1 MFKIF
6 GYDNNIH
13 RCVPCLN
20 AKRLLDAKK
29 QPYEFISVV
38 KGKCGNDLEFDN
50 EVIQELLTRLN
61 RPSQVGLTM
70 PQVFDPK
77 GAHIGGFDQLR
88 EYFK

>member
-1 MFKIF
+1 MFKVF
-6 GYDNNIH
+6 GYDSAIH
-13 RCVPCLN
+13 KCVPCIN

-29 QPYEFISVV
+29 QEYEFISVV
-38 KGKCGNDLEFDN
+38 SGKDENGPIFNQ
-50 EVIQELLTRLN
+50 EVIDELLTRLN

-77 GAHIGGFDQLR
+77 GSHIGGFTELK